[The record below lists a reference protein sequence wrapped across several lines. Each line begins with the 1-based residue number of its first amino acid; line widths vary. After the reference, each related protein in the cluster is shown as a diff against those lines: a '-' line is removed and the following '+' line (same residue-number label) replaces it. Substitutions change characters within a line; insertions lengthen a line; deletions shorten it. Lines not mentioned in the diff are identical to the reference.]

1 MHHLKKKWKKYSLR
15 TSFTSQNKSKSENLD
30 RLSNKTLR
38 VSGKKEENL
47 PGSHYDTR
55 PSRLNKAVSD
65 KLITQCRY
73 VRLYICGL
81 STNRLTLLTVHC
93 TCKYGER
100 TRETFNVDAIH
111 TTSTYTYST
120 GYRQSFSRKYYFL
133 VTVFS
138 FISTCL
144 SLQLHVN

>member
-1 MHHLKKKWKKYSLR
+1 MKKVFRSELHSLHRINLKAKIQTVCQIR
-15 TSFTSQNKSKSENLD
+15 HQSF
-30 RLSNKTLR
+30 R
-38 VSGKKEENL
+38 KKEENL